1 MLTQCGEGQGRAR
14 SALHPAALRR
24 AAPAAVGSVVAEL
37 ALPKRPCVRGPS
49 VVGDCASLPS
59 GGRVQ
64 RVVAASP
71 PVCTMSDK
79 EPSEGFLDV
88 IDPFG
93 YVNPSQLLIT
103 IVVIV
108 VLCCCLRPSKRD
120 RDFSSKGC
128 CGSCD
133 CNLLCCTLQCGEGKD
148 KVQSISPRSR
158 TASSPRASPRGSP
171 VFSTHGSPRAVPPG
185 SSRGVPPGSFRGVPP
200 GSFRGS
206 VRGPPPKSFRGLPG
220 SVGSLRAPPPSSV
233 RGPPL
238 GSFRGGASPRSPRGD
253 ASPRPVP
260 PGLARGPPPGSFR
273 GEPRLSFSRG
283 LPRIS
288 QQRGDTSSAPE
299 TIDYK
304 GMVARLKLTGVAG
317 VGEKAPPEV
326 LIPGADPSPG
336 ADLSRSAD
344 PSPGGDLSPG
354 GASSPGSAL
363 DVVVLDR

>member
-1 MLTQCGEGQGRAR
+1 VLTQCGEGQGRAR

-158 TASSPRASPRGSP
+158 TSSSPRASPRGSP

-185 SSRGVPPGSFRGVPP
+185 SSRGVPP

-317 VGEKAPPEV
+317 VGEKAPPDV